1 MQDHMVQFQL
11 ITVRLSFFIALRA
24 VILSMPV
31 KLRTIILDV
40 IEKDFKVIWKFLESE
55 EESGNNE

>member
-31 KLRTIILDV
+31 SCLVMPDLSK
-40 IEKDFKVIWKFLESE
+40 KD
-55 EESGNNE
+55 